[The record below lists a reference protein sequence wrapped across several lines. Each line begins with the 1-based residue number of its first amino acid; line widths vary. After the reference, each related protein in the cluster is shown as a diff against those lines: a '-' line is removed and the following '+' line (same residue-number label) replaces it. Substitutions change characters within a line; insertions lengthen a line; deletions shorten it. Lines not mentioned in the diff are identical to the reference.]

1 MKYVCDG
8 PGGTTWFR
16 IETEVE
22 AGQESSLMQ
31 HAVEKHFR
39 REMAKAAAAYKP
51 TSTVF
56 IEQNIGL
63 AAHLQRA
70 MPLFLTLRDGAGHG
84 LATAMLPPGGGADKN
99 FKIVIVGPENSDPYP
114 DHVDGIKALGRH
126 FGLTLEREHCFPY
139 AR

>member
-1 MKYVCDG
+1 MKYICDA
-8 PGGTTWFR
+8 PGGKTWFR

-22 AGQESSLMQ
+22 AAQESSLMQ

-39 REMAKAAAAYKP
+39 REMEAAKANYKP

-63 AAHLQRA
+63 ANHLQRA
-70 MPLFLTLRDGAGHG
+70 MPLFLTLRDGEGNG
-84 LATAMLPPGGGADKN
+84 LATAMLPSGGGGDKG
-99 FKIVIVGPENSDPYP
+99 FKIIIVGAENSDPYP
-114 DHVDGIKALGRH
+114 EHAEAIRDLGRH
-126 FGLTLEREHCFPY
+126 FSLTLEREHCFPY